1 MGMPLE
7 MQTLIVTNGKEK
19 RLQDNTFELIKEG
32 YRLYPMH
39 IPIEV
44 RRKKESEPSGTAV
57 IDSLKWE
64 DKKTVIIYRLE
75 TLYSVN

>member
-7 MQTLIVTNGKEK
+7 LQTLIVTKGKEK
-19 RLQDNTFELIKEG
+19 RLKDNSFELIKEG

-39 IPIEV
+39 IPIEI
-44 RRKKESEPSGTAV
+44 RRQKESEPSGTAV

-75 TLYSVN
+75 SLYFVN